1 MKQMSAI
8 ALAEPG
14 VESVVV
20 FPGLSVNGPVN
31 VPNSALMF
39 AMLKPFDER
48 EDPSLSANAIAGKL
62 MHKFSHIPDG
72 FIGIFPPPPVPGLGA
87 TGGFKLQIEDRA
99 ELGFEA
105 MTKVQSEI
113 MSKAMQTP
121 ELANMLASFQTNAP
135 QLQVDIDRVKAKSM
149 GVSLTD
155 IFETLQ
161 INLGSLYV
169 NDFNRFGRTWRVM
182 AQADAP
188 FRMQQEDIGLLKVR
202 NAKGEM
208 IPLSAFVTIMRQSGP
223 DRIIHYNGF
232 LGRY

>member
-1 MKQMSAI
+1 
-8 ALAEPG
+8 
-14 VESVVV
+14 
-20 FPGLSVNGPVN
+20 
-31 VPNSALMF
+31 
-39 AMLKPFDER
+39 
-48 EDPSLSANAIAGKL
+48 
-62 MHKFSHIPDG
+62 
-72 FIGIFPPPPVPGLGA
+72 
-87 TGGFKLQIEDRA
+87 
-99 ELGFEA
+99 

-169 NDFNRFGRTWRVM
+169 NDFNRFGRTRRVM

-232 LGRY
+232 PR

>member
-1 MKQMSAI
+1 
-8 ALAEPG
+8 
-14 VESVVV
+14 
-20 FPGLSVNGPVN
+20 
-31 VPNSALMF
+31 MF

-72 FIGIFPPPPVPGLGA
+72 FIGIFPPPPVPWLGA

-149 GVSLTD
+149 GYRSPTSLKRCKLTSARFTSMISTD
-155 IFETLQ
+155 LA
-161 INLGSLYV
+161 V
-169 NDFNRFGRTWRVM
+169 RRVM

-232 LGRY
+232 PR